1 MKAGLDVAQYKRSKA
16 KQPANRNSSTQSFLN
31 KEINLGFTVFGDKL
45 KEAFYME
52 LSILITAGVDIK
64 AALELLCNQQK
75 KQKAKAIINDIK
87 DKIVIGYSL
96 SEAVKSTGHFSS
108 YEYFSLRIG
117 EESGKITE
125 ILSELAT
132 YYTKKLKQ
140 KRQIVQSLSYPTLV
154 LLTSFGAVAFM
165 LSFIVPMFSD
175 VFKRFGGELPYIT
188 KLVIGL
194 SKGLLDNFVFILILM
209 ATLIALL
216 WSFRKKEWFRKY
228 SSLLLLKTPV
238 IGGMLQ
244 RIYLAQLC
252 GSFSLLLGAKVP
264 LLHAIELVRQMINF
278 YPLAT
283 SLKIVEKDIL
293 MGESLH
299 QSLAKFP
306 VYDQRML
313 TLLKVGEEVNKLDLF
328 FQKLTSQYNDEIEH
342 QTSILSSVMEPFIII
357 FLGLVVGVVLIAMY
371 LPLFEL
377 STNIS

>member
-1 MKAGLDVAQYKRSKA
+1 MKAGLDVAHYKKSKA
-16 KQPANRNSSTQSFLN
+16 KQSVKQDNSPQSFLN

-87 DKIVIGYSL
+87 DKIVSGYSL

-140 KRQIVQSLSYPTLV
+140 KRQIVQALSYPTLV

-228 SSLLLLKTPV
+228 SSLFLLKTPV

-264 LLHAIELVRQMINF
+264 LLHAIELVRKMINF

>member
-16 KQPANRNSSTQSFLN
+16 KQPANRDSSTQSFLN

-87 DKIVIGYSL
+87 DKIVSGYSL
-96 SEAVKSTGHFSS
+96 SEAVKSTGHFTS

-140 KRQIVQSLSYPTLV
+140 KRQIVQALSYPTLV

-194 SKGLLDNFVFILILM
+194 SKGLLDNFVLILILM
-209 ATLIALL
+209 ITLITVL

-228 SSLLLLKTPV
+228 GSLLLLKTPV
-238 IGGMLQ
+238 LGGMLQ

-283 SLKIVEKDIL
+283 SLKMVEKDIL

-328 FQKLTSQYNDEIEH
+328 FRKLTSQYNDEIEH
-342 QTSILSSVMEPFIII
+342 QASILSSVMEPFIII

>member
-16 KQPANRNSSTQSFLN
+16 KQPANRDSSTQSFLN

-87 DKIVIGYSL
+87 DKIVSGYSL

-140 KRQIVQSLSYPTLV
+140 KRQIVQALSYPTLV

-194 SKGLLDNFVFILILM
+194 SKGLLENFVLIL
-209 ATLIALL
+209 TLMITLVALL

-228 SSLLLLKTPV
+228 GSLLLLKTPV
-238 IGGMLQ
+238 LGGMLQ

-264 LLHAIELVRQMINF
+264 LLSAIELVRQMINF